1 VEAGHPR
8 DDGPKYG
15 AYPYGSGRGTYK
27 LKSSVIFE
35 FFGSPR
41 SVRVNSCFSCQGHAQ
56 QRKLTDWQSEHN
68 PLILHL
74 EHGLGFSSLWWG
86 LAVRYIVP
94 NLDYYIGGPSPLD
107 GPRPITD
114 AVLRGNAFLSMIAR
128 QTLVAE
134 TEALTR
140 Q

>member
-1 VEAGHPR
+1 MEAGHPR
-8 DDGPKYG
+8 DDVPKYG

-27 LKSSVIFE
+27 LKSSVMFE

-74 EHGLGFSSLWWG
+74 EHGLDFRACAGAP
-86 LAVRYIVP
+86 AVRYIAL
-94 NLDYYIGGPSPLD
+94 NLDYYIEGCRPSMVETHY
-107 GPRPITD
+107 GCRPRQC
-114 AVLRGNAFLSMIAR
+114 FLSMRAR
-128 QTLVAE
+128 PSC
-134 TEALTR
+134 R
-140 Q
+140 N